1 MNMLIKKMN
10 NSSTDYKHA
19 NEGWIY
25 CLCNYR
31 DRTAVKIGMTL
42 DIERRMKEANN
53 SFTIEGFYI
62 VIAKF
67 VQKPFQKEQII
78 HKIFAE
84 YRVSSNREFFWVLKA
99 GVFENILRVF
109 DLVDG
114 RTHPLSKRS
123 LTYRKYNYVQP
134 IVVNDEPIVSSN
146 PIRPTLP
153 VDMSSVESVNE
164 FNKKSIQF
172 AEEFKQYNTQR
183 FHEVF
188 QREFKLT
195 NCDNDILHMNTL
207 SDVMEQNDVHARDN
221 IIVLM
226 QHYNKFPTHTKNGV
240 VYRGVVRKSHV
251 IFKDFEYDSSDADD
265 S

>member
-1 MNMLIKKMN
+1 MN
-10 NSSTDYKHA
+10 NSSIDYKHA
-19 NEGWIY
+19 EEGWIY

-31 DRTAVKIGMTL
+31 DRTVVKIGMTM

-53 SFTIEGFYI
+53 SFTVEGFYI
-62 VIAKF
+62 IIAKYCTR
-67 VQKPFQKEQII
+67 PYEKEKII
-78 HKIFAE
+78 HKIFDE
-84 YRVSSNREFFWVLKA
+84 YRVVHNREFFDVTRPN
-99 GVFENILRVF
+99 VFENILRVF

-114 RTHPLSKRS
+114 KVHPLSKRS

-134 IVVNDEPIVSSN
+134 TVIDEPIVSSK
-146 PIRPTLP
+146 PIHPSLPTTN
-153 VDMSSVESVNE
+153 SVESVNE
-164 FNKKSIQF
+164 FNKKSIEF
-172 AEEFKQYNTQR
+172 AQQFKQYNTQR

-251 IFKDFEYDSSDADD
+251 IFKDFEYDSSEADD

>member
-1 MNMLIKKMN
+1 MN
-10 NSSTDYKHA
+10 NSDENYKTA
-19 NEGWIY
+19 QEGWIY
-25 CLCNYR
+25 CICNYS
-31 DRTAVKIGMTL
+31 DRTIVKLGMTL
-42 DIERRMKEANN
+42 NMERRMKEANN
-53 SFTIEGFYI
+53 SFTVHGFYI

-67 VQKPFQKEQII
+67 VQKPFEKEQII
-78 HKIFAE
+78 HKIFDQ
-84 YRVSSNREFFWVLKA
+84 YRVVHNREFFDVTKA
-99 GVFENILRVF
+99 GVFENILHIF
-109 DLVDG
+109 NLVDG
-114 RTHPLSKRS
+114 RVHPLSKRS
-123 LTYRKYNYVQP
+123 LSYRKYNYVSP
-134 IVVNDEPIVSSN
+134 VVTNEEPIVSSK

-195 NCDNDILHMNTL
+195 NSDNDILHMNTL
-207 SDVMEQNDVHARDN
+207 ENVMEQNDVHARDN

-251 IFKDFEYDSSDADD
+251 IFKDFEYDSSEADD